1 MADRTS
7 ESYGFSI
14 TPAEIPG
21 AGSSRSKATKANTAL
36 VSSGLVSLFLF
47 FSLSVIPLAL
57 STLGL
62 QLAAAIVTVALY
74 VLVLW
79 SFSLLLLRFLSA
91 VRLASA
97 EPRED

>member
-1 MADRTS
+1 
-7 ESYGFSI
+7 
-14 TPAEIPG
+14 
-21 AGSSRSKATKANTAL
+21 
-36 VSSGLVSLFLF
+36 
-47 FSLSVIPLAL
+47 
-57 STLGL
+57 
-62 QLAAAIVTVALY
+62 VALY